1 MTSIK
6 VKALSVPRTPRNGR
20 IYASSSTTT
29 VSIGAENTTYANSRN
44 VQAKILSYN
53 NGDFDSRT
61 IEVEFGTE
69 FFNIPV
75 GGVKC
80 YRYEPR
86 EGGGV
91 SYANAVWYGED
102 EDWLTSIGFKIIIED
117 YESLEGLFVEYCF
130 TSQDSE
136 DEEEE

>member
-69 FFNIPV
+69 FIKKPV
-75 GGVKC
+75 GFVKC
-80 YRYEPR
+80 YRYEVR
-86 EGGGV
+86 ENGGF
-91 SYANAVWYGED
+91 YIANVVWYVSLVQ
-102 EDWLTSIGFKIIIED
+102 WLSTIGFIIQIED
-117 YESLEGLFVEYCF
+117 YEPLDGVYVEYCF
-130 TSQDSE
+130 TSQNSE
-136 DEEEE
+136 DEDEE